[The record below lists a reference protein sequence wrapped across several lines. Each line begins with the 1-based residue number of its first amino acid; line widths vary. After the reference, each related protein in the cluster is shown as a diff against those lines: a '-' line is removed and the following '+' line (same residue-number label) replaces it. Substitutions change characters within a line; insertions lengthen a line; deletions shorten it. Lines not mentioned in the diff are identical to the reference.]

1 MNKLNLNINAV
12 TGWLLFFAVAGTGWF
27 SCTPHTGSP
36 ATVKTV
42 MDRVVTD
49 LYDTAG
55 TEELSQIS
63 EESVFSL
70 FSDDELVTLSTKH
83 WMFDVNVPVVV
94 SVMRSTR
101 QEHVPFWLTGQGFTL
116 TGEVIKNEQTT
127 YEVWEKNFPKGRVGL
142 GINGFENYGLHY
154 FVSVAPQEKGAKL
167 EPGNFFPASQHVGV
181 LDDGAFTY
189 HDWTE
194 LVVREVPE
202 TMKGRLLLT
211 TVRGRGVESH
221 LIGAFRSTAH
231 PSSEKPD
238 QLMVTWS
245 SDPSTTIDI
254 QWRTSATVD
263 NGTVIIREINKEEI
277 KQVPA
282 EKTLM
287 EDRLLMNDRYIHR
300 HTAKI
305 TGLKPG
311 TTYQY
316 LILPESDWSKA
327 TSFTT
332 ASAGNQ
338 FSFLWFG
345 DTHNSPF
352 YGEILARAWENHDD
366 IAFMTISG
374 DLVNDGLHR
383 NQWDDLFALSG
394 PVISSRPLMAV
405 PGNHDNRAGLGAG
418 MFRDMFSYPLN
429 GPDGVP
435 KEQTYSFTYQN
446 CHFLMLDA
454 TSSWEG
460 QTDWLEAQ
468 LSGSTAT
475 WKIAIFHFPP
485 YNHSS
490 PYVGIQQAWVPLFD
504 KYHVD
509 LVMGGHLHYYMRSHP
524 MKGGKVAGSFREG
537 TVYAISIAIPGR
549 KNEIPEESYA
559 AVRDQE
565 GHLYQY
571 ISVNQNTLTFKSA
584 NIDDKVIDEF
594 IIVK

>member
-1 MNKLNLNINAV
+1 MYLLKRDLMTV
-12 TGWLLFFAVAGTGWF
+12 TLWILFLAAAGMGWF
-27 SCTPHTGSP
+27 SCTSRTGST

-49 LYDTAG
+49 LYATAG
-55 TEELSQIS
+55 EEELSQIVQ
-63 EESVFSL
+63 ESVFSL
-70 FSDDELVTLSTKH
+70 FSDDELETLSATH
-83 WMFDVNVPVVV
+83 WMFDVNVPAVV

-101 QEHVPFWLTGQGFTL
+101 QEHVPFWLPDKGFTL
-116 TGEVIKNEQTT
+116 TGKVIKNEQTA

-167 EPGNFFPASQHVGV
+167 ELGNFFPSNQYVGV

-194 LVVREVPE
+194 LVVSEVPE

-221 LIGAFRSTAH
+221 LIGAFRSTSH
-231 PSSEKPD
+231 PSSGKPD

-245 SDPSTTIDI
+245 GDPSTTIDV
-254 QWRTSATVD
+254 QWRTSATVE

-282 EKTLM
+282 EKIMM

-300 HTAKI
+300 FTAKI
-305 TGLKPG
+305 SGLEPG

-316 LILPESDWSKA
+316 LILPDSDWSNA
-327 TSFTT
+327 PEFTT

-352 YGEILARAWENHDD
+352 YGEILTRAWENHND
-366 IAFMTISG
+366 IAFLTISG

-394 PVISSRPLMAV
+394 PVISSRPLMTV

-429 GPDGVP
+429 GPGGVP

-446 CHFLMLDA
+446 CLFLMLDA
-454 TSSWEG
+454 TSSWEE
-460 QTDWLEAQ
+460 QTAWLESQ
-468 LSGSTAT
+468 LSGTTAT

-490 PYVGIQQAWVPLFD
+490 PYVGIQEAWVPLFD

-509 LVMGGHLHYYMRSHP
+509 LVLGGHFHYYMRSHP
-524 MKGGKVAGSFREG
+524 MKGGKVAGSFSEG

-549 KNEIPEESYA
+549 KNEIPDESYA

-565 GHLYQY
+565 GHLYQHVTV
-571 ISVNQNTLTFKSA
+571 SENSLTFKSV
-584 NIDDKVIDEF
+584 NINDRVVDDFTIEK
-594 IIVK
+594 